1 MLVIK
6 KDMAEFH
13 YFKRYSNSTTNDLHF
28 ILTKNWPALAKK
40 NTACSEKE

>member
-6 KDMAEFH
+6 EDTVEFQ
-13 YFKRYSNSTTNDLHF
+13 YFKRYLNSTTNDLHF
-28 ILTKNWPALAKK
+28 IPTKNCPALAKK